1 MSLIAVVSCLC
12 PCVYLAV
19 GLLSTDWVNSHAR
32 RMRRLVQWAS
42 LLAVGAAGLCLVALA
57 TSGSAGATLF
67 RANAGIELTLG
78 VLVDSL
84 SATLLVV
91 LSGLG
96 WVVTRFGATYLA
108 GEPTQGR
115 FLKWMCL
122 TLAALLTL
130 VLSSDVL
137 MFAVAWG
144 LVSLSFQ
151 RLLTHYRERPSAT
164 DAARKWTLINRLG
177 DVALAAAL
185 ILCGWTF
192 GTFEFN
198 SIIREAAALVATPG
212 GAFALSG
219 IGFLF
224 ALAVIIKSAQF
235 PLQSWLPDMIDT
247 PTPVL
252 ALLHAGVLNAGGFL
266 LLRLSPLMIH
276 SVWGLD
282 LLALVGT
289 LTAIVGAVVMLT
301 QTSVK
306 KSLSYSTISQMGFL
320 LLLCGVGAFP
330 VALLHLV
337 AHSCYKAHAILA
349 GGSVLEAAA
358 ARRLHIP
365 TSSSSHT
372 RRLVISAIAALVIT
386 VSVPLLLNV
395 GLMNRPGAV
404 VLQVVLF
411 FAITQLIF
419 RIGQVRNRACPP
431 LAIVA
436 GLAVGLAT
444 WGLTLLADRWVSGS
458 VNWLAR
464 EPALHDFILISIVS
478 AGFTAVFV
486 LQQMVETPSGR
497 SRLSSLYVHAY
508 RGFYL
513 DLPLQRLVAQVW
525 KTQPTT

>member
-1 MSLIAVVSCLC
+1 MSSIAIASCLC
-12 PCVYLAV
+12 PVVYLAV
-19 GLLSTDWVNSHAR
+19 GLLPTDWVNAR
-32 RMRRLVQWAS
+32 AGLMRRLVQMAS
-42 LLAVGAAGLCLVALA
+42 LLAVGVAGSCLVAVA
-57 TSGSAGATLF
+57 TSESAEATFF
-67 RANAGIELTLG
+67 RANAGIELTFG
-78 VLVDSL
+78 VLVDPL
-84 SATLLVV
+84 SASLLVL

-96 WVVTRFGATYLA
+96 WVVIRFAATYLA

-130 VLSSDVL
+130 VLSRDVL
-137 MFAVAWG
+137 VFAVAWG

-151 RLLTHYRERPSAT
+151 QLLTHYRERPAAT
-164 DAARKWTLINRLG
+164 DAARKWVLINRLG
-177 DVALAAAL
+177 DVALMAAL
-185 ILCGWTF
+185 ILCGWMF

-198 SIIREAAALVATPG
+198 SLTQEVAAANGSV
-212 GAFALSG
+212 ALSG

-224 ALAVIIKSAQF
+224 ALGVVIKSAQF
-235 PLQSWLPDMIDT
+235 PLHSWLPDMIDT

-252 ALLHAGVLNAGGFL
+252 ALLHAGVLNAGGYL

-276 SVWGLD
+276 SIWGLD
-282 LLALVGT
+282 LLALVGMAS
-289 LTAIVGAVVMLT
+289 AIFGAVVMLT

-320 LLLCGVGAFP
+320 LLMCGLGAFP

-365 TSSSSHT
+365 TSSISHT
-372 RRLVISAIAALVIT
+372 RRLAISAITALVIT
-386 VSVPLLLNV
+386 VGVPFLLNV
-395 GLMNRPGAV
+395 ALLSQPGAV

-411 FAITQLIF
+411 FAVAQLIF
-419 RIGQVRNRACPP
+419 RIGQVRNRPCPP
-431 LAIVA
+431 LAIVS
-436 GLAVGLAT
+436 GLAVSLAT
-444 WGLTLLADRWVSGS
+444 WGLTLLADRWLGDS

-464 EPALHDFILISIVS
+464 EPGLHDVVLITIVS
-478 AGFTAVFV
+478 AGFTGVFV
-486 LQQMVETPSGR
+486 LQQMLETPSGR
-497 SRLSSLYVHAY
+497 NRLSSLYVHAY

-513 DLPLQRLVAQVW
+513 DLPLQRLVAQFW

>member
-1 MSLIAVVSCLC
+1 MSSIAIASYLC
-12 PCVYLAV
+12 PVVYLAV
-19 GLLSTDWVNSHAR
+19 GLLPTNWVNSHAR
-32 RMRRLVQWAS
+32 RMRRLVQGAS
-42 LLAVGAAGLCLVALA
+42 LLAVGVAGLCLFAVAM
-57 TSGSAGATLF
+57 SGSAEATFF
-67 RANAGIELTLG
+67 RANPGIELTLG
-78 VLVDSL
+78 VLVDPL
-84 SATLLVV
+84 SATLLVL

-96 WVVTRFGATYLA
+96 WVVTRFAATYLA

-137 MFAVAWG
+137 MFALAWG

-164 DAARKWTLINRLG
+164 DAARKWVLINRLG
-177 DVALAAAL
+177 DVALAATL
-185 ILCGWTF
+185 ILCGWMF
-192 GTFEFN
+192 GTFEFH
-198 SIIREAAALVATPG
+198 SLTQEVAAANGSV
-212 GAFALSG
+212 ALSG

-224 ALAVIIKSAQF
+224 ALGVVIKSAQF
-235 PLQSWLPDMIDT
+235 PLHSWLPDMIDT

-276 SVWGLD
+276 AVWGLD

-289 LTAIVGAVVMLT
+289 VTAIFGAVVMLT

-306 KSLSYSTISQMGFL
+306 KSLSYSTISHMGFL
-320 LLLCGVGAFP
+320 LVLCGLGAFP

-337 AHSCYKAHAILA
+337 AHSCYKAHTILA

-365 TSSSSHT
+365 TSSISHA
-372 RRLVISAIAALVIT
+372 RRLAISAITALIIT

-395 GLMNRPGAV
+395 SLWSRPGAV
-404 VLQVVLF
+404 VLQVVLC
-411 FAITQLIF
+411 FAITQLVF
-419 RIGQVRNRACPP
+419 RIGQVRNQSCPP
-431 LAIVA
+431 LAIA
-436 GLAVGLAT
+436 TGLAVGLAT
-444 WGLTLLADRWVSGS
+444 WGLTLLADRWLGDS

-464 EPALHDFILISIVS
+464 EPGLHDISLIAIVS
-478 AGFTAVFV
+478 AGFAGVFV
-486 LQQMVETPSGR
+486 LQQMLETPSGR
-497 SRLSSLYVHAY
+497 NRLSSLYVHAY

-513 DLPLQRLVAQVW
+513 DLLLQRLVAQVW

>member
-1 MSLIAVVSCLC
+1 MSSIAIASCLC
-12 PCVYLAV
+12 PCAYLAV
-19 GLLSTDWVNSHAR
+19 GLLSTDWVNPRAR
-32 RMRRLVQWAS
+32 LMRRLVQAAS
-42 LLAVGAAGLCLVALA
+42 LLVVGAAGLCLVAVA
-57 TSGSAGATLF
+57 TSGSAEATLF
-67 RANAGIELTLG
+67 RANAGIELTFG
-78 VLVDSL
+78 VLVDPL
-84 SATLLVV
+84 SATLLVL

-96 WVVTRFGATYLA
+96 WVVTRFAATYLA

-137 MFAVAWG
+137 MLAVAWG

-164 DAARKWTLINRLG
+164 NAARKWILINRLG
-177 DVALAAAL
+177 DVALVAAL
-185 ILCGWTF
+185 VLCGWTF
-192 GTFEFN
+192 GTLEFN
-198 SIIREAAALVATPG
+198 SITREVATLAATPN

-224 ALAVIIKSAQF
+224 ALAVVIKSAQF
-235 PLQSWLPDMIDT
+235 PLHSWLPDMIDT

-252 ALLHAGVLNAGGFL
+252 ALLHAGVLNAGGVL
-266 LLRLSPLMIH
+266 LLRLSPLMIY
-276 SVWGLD
+276 SVWGMD
-282 LLALVGT
+282 LLALTGT
-289 LTAIVGAVVMLT
+289 VTAIIGAVVMLT

-320 LLLCGVGAFP
+320 LLLCGIGAFP

-365 TSSSSHT
+365 TFSISHAC
-372 RRLVISAIAALVIT
+372 RLAISAIAALIIT
-386 VSVPLLLNV
+386 VAVPFLLNV
-395 GLMNRPGAV
+395 ALLSRPGAV

-419 RIGQVRNRACPP
+419 RLGQVRNRVCPP
-431 LAIVA
+431 LAIVT

-444 WGLTLLADRWVSGS
+444 WGLTLLADRWLGDS

-464 EPALHDFILISIVS
+464 EPGLHDFILIAIVS
-478 AGFTAVFV
+478 AGFAGVFG
-486 LQQMVETPSGR
+486 LQQMLETPGGR
-497 SRLSSLYVHAY
+497 NRLSSLYVHAY

-513 DLPLQRLVAQVW
+513 DLPLQRLVARVW